1 MNLLDHVLGI
11 RLLIHRAF
19 DGKFERLGIMNDG
32 FVDMQ
37 LSEEDNQLRKRIKG
51 IIYTNLPEQNG
62 DHAKARDYTLK
73 QCVFTLFNRLAAIKL
88 MEQKE
93 LFPEVI
99 KQRTE
104 NGGLSAAHQQWLEE
118 HPESRSLERDGLLS
132 FIEDKFKELAQ
143 DIPVYRADYPYSMFP
158 TADEMNEIIRAFNQ
172 IEDDPDC
179 QTIWKGDDI
188 LGWLYENFNAAEK
201 VEFKNSGAKTEY
213 DKVSLQSQVYTPSW
227 VVKFL
232 VDNTLGKLYL
242 EMYPESQIDKPD
254 INGNRKYSI
263 ANRPTRQMRTP
274 QDLRTLRVIDPAC
287 GSGNFLL
294 YAFMLL
300 YDLYIDQMENFGKD
314 YNRREIPALIIENN
328 LFGVDLDERAV
339 QLAQIGLLIKA
350 REVGGRRARMPHHT
364 NIVCSNFYLPPYEE
378 VEREFGYDASWTA
391 HLNSIARKIWTDLSE
406 AYKFGTL
413 VRVEEQLKTLAS
425 DNGQFTLFDDPK
437 KMDDLFG
444 ERNRMK
450 TQLHNLAN
458 MYGEQAANPYT
469 LLKMNEAMTFL
480 DVISN
485 QYDVALANPPYTPS
499 DKYGIELKAFV
510 DGNYSAPVK
519 ARENL
524 YTCFML
530 RLIELL
536 KPDGCLGFIC
546 PQTFMFIDSF
556 KGVRKHLLDTLSF
569 NLFVQFGF
577 GGIFKES
584 VDPVFFT
591 AQKSRNK
598 GITTAFKYDHIFN
611 NSKINTF
618 FQDVEALVSD
628 NTISKNTYLSN
639 FDAFKEL
646 KSYPFLFWLSADF
659 REKFKLDLMADFA
672 DVKQGIA
679 TGNNMKYCRY
689 WWEVCGSSQKYYPY
703 AKGGEFNRW
712 SGNLWLHINFEPS
725 SIQSIKEG
733 GVLKNQN
740 YYFREGITY
749 SASGRGGYAF
759 RYLPPNCLFDVGGS
773 SIFLS
778 ETNISIYYLLSL
790 LNSKLCFYI
799 ADSLNPTA
807 NIQVGDLRRM
817 PIAFPDSKTEANI
830 EYIAQE
836 CVRLS
841 DIKRSS
847 SLIEDNYS
855 GSPITCKNDV
865 QTVIKQFYDSE
876 NFISTVILLYES
888 LLDSLVFDIYELS
901 PDDRKVVLTKEGEL
915 FSDLPVS
922 LEAKRAFLE
931 KLNPE
936 KDKLLFEF
944 VDSITTTTEITA
956 IHDYERLYQSSYSW
970 EEFCDKNRLNPIE
983 VWFQYSKITY
993 LPSQRTQKLA
1003 FELITDVIRSVMSKD
1018 DDGVIPLTTNAGE
1031 TNLAPRIEAEM
1042 VERGYKP
1049 AQIAQVFSLLGGS
1062 NLERYLQERFFQQL
1076 SDNLN
1081 LFMYLPKTPFIW
1093 HITSGQ
1099 HHALD
1104 IFVSIYN
1111 WSRDTLLRIKSVYAA
1126 NREAALNDRLLVLLQ
1141 GDATQKAE
1149 AVEVRSQIKEL
1160 SDFCG
1165 KIDELL
1171 ALGYDPKLDD
1181 GVGKNIAPLQKI
1193 GLINY
1198 EVLNKKQLDKLLN
1211 ADW

>member
-1 MNLLDHVLGI
+1 
-11 RLLIHRAF
+11 
-19 DGKFERLGIMNDG
+19 
-32 FVDMQ
+32 
-37 LSEEDNQLRKRIKG
+37 
-51 IIYTNLPEQNG
+51 
-62 DHAKARDYTLK
+62 
-73 QCVFTLFNRLAAIKL
+73 
-88 MEQKE
+88 
-93 LFPEVI
+93 
-99 KQRTE
+99 
-104 NGGLSAAHQQWLEE
+104 
-118 HPESRSLERDGLLS
+118 
-132 FIEDKFKELAQ
+132 
-143 DIPVYRADYPYSMFP
+143 
-158 TADEMNEIIRAFNQ
+158 
-172 IEDDPDC
+172 
-179 QTIWKGDDI
+179 
-188 LGWLYENFNAAEK
+188 
-201 VEFKNSGAKTEY
+201 
-213 DKVSLQSQVYTPSW
+213 
-227 VVKFL
+227 
-232 VDNTLGKLYL
+232 
-242 EMYPESQIDKPD
+242 
-254 INGNRKYSI
+254 
-263 ANRPTRQMRTP
+263 
-274 QDLRTLRVIDPAC
+274 
-287 GSGNFLL
+287 
-294 YAFMLL
+294 
-300 YDLYIDQMENFGKD
+300 
-314 YNRREIPALIIENN
+314 
-328 LFGVDLDERAV
+328 
-339 QLAQIGLLIKA
+339 
-350 REVGGRRARMPHHT
+350 
-364 NIVCSNFYLPPYEE
+364 
-378 VEREFGYDASWTA
+378 
-391 HLNSIARKIWTDLSE
+391 
-406 AYKFGTL
+406 
-413 VRVEEQLKTLAS
+413 
-425 DNGQFTLFDDPK
+425 
-437 KMDDLFG
+437 
-444 ERNRMK
+444 
-450 TQLHNLAN
+450 
-458 MYGEQAANPYT
+458 
-469 LLKMNEAMTFL
+469 
-480 DVISN
+480 
-485 QYDVALANPPYTPS
+485 
-499 DKYGIELKAFV
+499 
-510 DGNYSAPVK
+510 
-519 ARENL
+519 
-524 YTCFML
+524 
-530 RLIELL
+530 
-536 KPDGCLGFIC
+536 
-546 PQTFMFIDSF
+546 
-556 KGVRKHLLDTLSF
+556 
-569 NLFVQFGF
+569 
-577 GGIFKES
+577 
-584 VDPVFFT
+584 
-591 AQKSRNK
+591 
-598 GITTAFKYDHIFN
+598 
-611 NSKINTF
+611 
-618 FQDVEALVSD
+618 
-628 NTISKNTYLSN
+628 
-639 FDAFKEL
+639 
-646 KSYPFLFWLSADF
+646 
-659 REKFKLDLMADFA
+659 MADFA

-944 VDSITTTTEITA
+944 VDNITTTTEITA

-1126 NREAALNDRLLVLLQ
+1126 NREAALNDRLQVLLQ